1 VSKVLYG
8 GLTAMVLLF
17 AAAMSFCVLS
27 VYDNAWYWG
36 FTGAGILMA
45 FGAFGGL
52 FVPTVLKSLSGGEL
66 RSAKA
71 FLQLFGSI
79 IGLLFFTMATICWI
93 LGKRYIGPSNAY
105 TALGVLIFLG
115 FAGVGLQ
122 GVMAMAGYFAY
133 VHNDAVTV
141 PARLEA
147 ARHNPPADHTDAH
160 GGH

>member
-8 GLTAMVLLF
+8 GLSIMVLLF
-17 AAAMSFCVLS
+17 AAAMCFATLS
-27 VYDNAWYWG
+27 VYDNVWYWG
-36 FTGAGILMA
+36 FVAAGILMA
-45 FGAFGGL
+45 FGALGGL
-52 FVPTVLKSLSGGEL
+52 FVPPVLKSLSGGEL

-71 FLQLFGSI
+71 FLQLFGSV
-79 IGLLFFTMATICWI
+79 IGLLFFTMAIICWI
-93 LGKRYIGPSNAY
+93 LGKRYIGASSAY

-115 FAGVGLQ
+115 FAGIGLQ
-122 GVMAMAGYFAY
+122 GAMAMAGYFTY

-147 ARHNPPADHTDAH
+147 AKHQPAGHSDGH